1 MYVLYKQYLNL
12 NNNYLQFNYNK
23 KLYIK
28 RLYTKTK
35 LCLVTRKNYIVN
47 NTNLQLRDN
56 GHIIIN
62 IKLLIIASNI

>member
-56 GHIIIN
+56 GHIITN